1 MKNFVKKEYLT
12 MNKCILFSTATS
24 ERLANGMANHIV
36 GQHGSIYHH
45 QFPSGEWYC
54 QLKANVRGADVFFVQ
69 PLVNPVNDNLMQL
82 LVMADAA
89 RRASAGRITAVIPYF
104 GYSRQDRKDKPRTP
118 ISAKLVMDLLTAA
131 GIKQVVTLDLHAAQI
146 QGFTND
152 PFDHLYFRPELI
164 KALANTPIDVIVAP
178 DIGAI
183 KRADDLA
190 QHMNKELAFV
200 SKRRLSDSEV
210 KAQQFVGDVRGR
222 SVLLVDDLT
231 ESAGTLIEAA
241 TVCQKNGAAQIH
253 CAVTH
258 NCLNDLGR
266 ERLGKARK
274 SGLIN
279 SFLASTSTGW
289 PPYTDGV
296 VQFVDISPLLGKAVN
311 CIHNNQ
317 SISSLFE

>member
-1 MKNFVKKEYLT
+1 
-12 MNKCILFSTATS
+12 MNKCIIFSTPQS
-24 ERLANGMANHIV
+24 QRLA
-36 GQHGSIYHH
+36 HGIALAASQKLGNIFHH

-54 QLKANVRGADVFFVQ
+54 QLKENVRGADVFLVQ
-69 PLVNPVNDNLMQL
+69 PLVNPVNDNVMQL

-89 RRASAGRITAVIPYF
+89 RRASAGRITAIIPYF

-131 GIKQVVTLDLHAAQI
+131 GIHQVITMDLHAAQI
-146 QGFTND
+146 QGFTNA
-152 PFDHLYFRPELI
+152 PFDHLYFRPLL
-164 KALANTPIDVIVAP
+164 KQLLANTKIDVIVAP

-190 QHMNKELAFV
+190 QHMSKELAFI
-200 SKRRLSDSEV
+200 SKRRISDSEV
-210 KAQQFVGDVRGR
+210 KAQQFVGDVKDKT
-222 SVLLVDDLT
+222 VLLVDDLT

-241 TVCQKNGAAQIH
+241 TVCRKNGASRVYA
-253 CAVTH
+253 AVTH

-274 SGLIN
+274 EGVIDM
-279 SFLASTSTGW
+279 FIASTTTGW
-289 PPYTDGV
+289 PEYDDGV
-296 VQFVDISPLLGKAVN
+296 VKFVDVAPLFGKAVLS
-311 CIHNNQ
+311 IHNNE